1 MPHPIILPNGTVEN
15 FSLAHDEDTA
25 ELWDA
30 LAVLLEA
37 QGRRE
42 PDPRIKD
49 DIFDLVHV
57 ACHHAEQC
65 APAALCPLTF
75 DLNLEEAA

>member
-1 MPHPIILPNGTVEN
+1 MYPIILPNGTVEN
-15 FSLAHDEDTA
+15 FTLAHDEDSA
-25 ELWDA
+25 ALWDVM
-30 LAVLLEA
+30 AVLLEA
-37 QGRRE
+37 QARRE
-42 PDPRIKD
+42 RDPRIQD

-75 DLNLEEAA
+75 NLNLEAAA

>member
-25 ELWDA
+25 ALWDA

-37 QGRRE
+37 QARRE
-42 PDPRIKD
+42 PDPRIQD
-49 DIFDLVHV
+49 DIFDLVHI

-65 APAALCPLTF
+65 APVALCS
-75 DLNLEEAA
+75 LNLNLDLEAA

>member
-15 FSLAHDEDTA
+15 FALAHDEDSA

-30 LAVLLEA
+30 LAVLLKA
-37 QGRRE
+37 QASRE
-42 PDPRIKD
+42 RDPRIQD
-49 DIFDLVHV
+49 DIFDLVHI

-65 APAALCPLTF
+65 APVALCS
-75 DLNLEEAA
+75 LNLNLDLEAA

>member
-15 FSLAHDEDTA
+15 FTLAHDEDSA

-30 LAVLLEA
+30 LAVLLKVQA
-37 QGRRE
+37 SRE
-42 PDPRIKD
+42 CDPRIQD
-49 DIFDLVHV
+49 DIFDLVHI

-65 APAALCPLTF
+65 APVALCS
-75 DLNLEEAA
+75 LNLKLDLEAA

>member
-15 FSLAHDEDTA
+15 FGLAHHEDSA
-25 ELWDA
+25 ALWDA

-37 QGRRE
+37 QARRE
-42 PDPRIKD
+42 RDPSIKD
-49 DIFDLVHV
+49 DIFDLVHI

-65 APAALCPLTF
+65 APVALCPLTF